1 MEEQLRNISEEC
13 NEVKIRLSNSEKLLE
28 QGRRER
34 DLLLQEKSSITKS
47 SQKIEQIVETK
58 NS

>member
-1 MEEQLRNISEEC
+1 MEEQLRNINEEC

-47 SQKIEQIVETK
+47 NQKIEQIVETK

>member
-13 NEVKIRLSNSEKLLE
+13 NEAKVRLSNSEKLLE

>member
-34 DLLLQEKSSITKS
+34 DLLLQEKSRITKS
-47 SQKIEQIVETK
+47 NQKIEQIVETK

>member
-47 SQKIEQIVETK
+47 NQKIEQIVETK

>member
-13 NEVKIRLSNSEKLLE
+13 NEVKVRLSNSEKLLE

>member
-1 MEEQLRNISEEC
+1 MEEQLRNINEEC

>member
-13 NEVKIRLSNSEKLLE
+13 NEVKVRLSNSEKLLE

-34 DLLLQEKSSITKS
+34 DLLLQEKNSITKS

>member
-13 NEVKIRLSNSEKLLE
+13 NEVKVRLSNSEKLLE
-28 QGRRER
+28 QGRRDR